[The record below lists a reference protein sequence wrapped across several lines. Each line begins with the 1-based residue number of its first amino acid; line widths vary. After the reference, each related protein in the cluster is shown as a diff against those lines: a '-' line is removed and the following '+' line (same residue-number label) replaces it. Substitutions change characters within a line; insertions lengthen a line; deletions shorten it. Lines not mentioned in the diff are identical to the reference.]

1 MEEMTIVRF
10 FVDKEKRGKEKRWG
24 SWRYFVSAKSALAGK
39 EQVHLIEVHLPG
51 FFYKNKTWTEK
62 QRRIYL
68 EGLCIPE
75 EGTDTYYLFEKEA
88 EAFLGMKNNVLP
100 AGFLRLLLQN
110 CGIRF
115 SALVWLNDG
124 EEGRE
129 ELLEKWVRHTRYIG
143 VVSPEELIEEWQE
156 TLWEEYGFLL
166 EAAEEVSEL
175 HIPKEG
181 RQLWITGRKL
191 YGLKP
196 DMLAQGA
203 VFISTE
209 VDGMGKNLC
218 ARAKDVKYLDIKCFL
233 ASLFP

>member
-39 EQVHLIEVHLPG
+39 EQVHLIEVRLPG

-100 AGFLRLLLQN
+100 AGFLRLVLQN
-110 CGIRF
+110 TVF
-115 SALVWLNDG
+115 
-124 EEGRE
+124 
-129 ELLEKWVRHTRYIG
+129 
-143 VVSPEELIEEWQE
+143 
-156 TLWEEYGFLL
+156 GF
-166 EAAEEVSEL
+166 
-175 HIPKEG
+175 
-181 RQLWITGRKL
+181 
-191 YGLKP
+191 
-196 DMLAQGA
+196 
-203 VFISTE
+203 
-209 VDGMGKNLC
+209 GM
-218 ARAKDVKYLDIKCFL
+218 VE
-233 ASLFP
+233 